1 MKLSTISI
9 SFLFTPKVNFISQQD
24 TEHGYSA
31 SKQMVGIRRK
41 ELLEE
46 HVTLEDVMA
55 TKELRKTKV
64 SFDTYGVPKTVVGV
78 FFSYITK
85 EKVLFQEGRESCK
98 NEVLMTNW
106 NIL

>member
-1 MKLSTISI
+1 MKLSTTSI
-9 SFLFTPKVNFISQQD
+9 SFLFTPKVNFISQKD

-46 HVTLEDVMA
+46 NVILEDAMA

-64 SFDTYGVPKTVVGV
+64 LFDTNSVPKTVVGV
-78 FFSYITK
+78 LFSYITK
-85 EKVLFQEGRESCK
+85 EKVLFREGRESCK